1 MKKQLVILGMGMLSW
16 TATYAQ
22 QQDTT
27 LVRTVVV
34 ENEYN
39 PTVMDAS
46 KINVLPKV
54 EEPTVPKTH
63 IDYAGSIRP
72 VSAWN
77 YQAMQPIVK
86 DWKADAAY
94 RGYLRAGYG
103 NNGNVDAQLGYLW
116 DISKKDRLNLA
127 ASFGGWNGNLASLYD
142 QDWESRL
149 YNTKVGLDYRHAFNK
164 VDFLLGGSYRSRV
177 FNYVPNHMN
186 ADSTLSSHQHQTM
199 AHAYMG
205 FASNDKD
212 MPIQFQAE
220 VGVKSFKEK
229 YIIRNPEATKETSFY
244 AMADVWKQTM
254 NDSRFGLKVRFD
266 NYAYSYEWAD
276 DVMALDFNPYYAT
289 QNDDWKV
296 RLGVHVDWKSGS
308 EDKVY
313 VSPDVKVEYTF
324 SDSYVL
330 FAKAEGGRQISDLY
344 EMADVTPYLD
354 ARDFEPVYMTLDA
367 ALGLKASPANG
378 WWFLL
383 SGGYQIRENDV
394 CLRMGQ
400 GYPFWYAANTYG
412 KTNVFYGTAELKH
425 NYKDLLDF
433 SLKGTYYHWEYK
445 NGVWNGG
452 DFSNSALSLKPELE
466 INAEVGFKPIRD
478 LRVNVG
484 YEYVKRCND
493 LNGDPVNNL
502 YAGADYALLKNL
514 SVFAKFNNLLNKEY
528 VASYAYPAQKLN
540 FLAGLSLRF

>member
-1 MKKQLVILGMGMLSW
+1 M
-16 TATYAQ
+16 
-22 QQDTT
+22 
-27 LVRTVVV
+27 
-34 ENEYN
+34 
-39 PTVMDAS
+39 
-46 KINVLPKV
+46 
-54 EEPTVPKTH
+54 
-63 IDYAGSIRP
+63 
-72 VSAWN
+72 
-77 YQAMQPIVK
+77 
-86 DWKADAAY
+86 
-94 RGYLRAGYG
+94 
-103 NNGNVDAQLGYLW
+103 
-116 DISKKDRLNLA
+116 
-127 ASFGGWNGNLASLYD
+127 ASLYD

-149 YNTKVGLDYRHAFNK
+149 YNTQVGLDYRHAFNK

-186 ADSTLSSHQHQTM
+186 ADSALSSHQHQTM
-199 AHAYMG
+199 AHAYIG

-289 QNDDWKV
+289 QNEDWKV